1 MRSAEPRARTRS
13 FHKYLAAGVAVLGLG
28 GLVASSSTVPA
39 AAATNGKKISVA
51 LILSTYINPYWI
63 FMHNATEQEAKKLG
77 VNLTFQAGQTEG
89 DTSSQITAIDNAIAA
104 GDQGIIIRANGP
116 AVNSALSQAEKA
128 GISVVAVDTVPTPA
142 NIVQMTYATNN
153 NLAGQLIGRYAE
165 KRLDGKPAV
174 IAVLDDVTNE
184 VLTVDVDR
192 NHGFLSGM
200 GIPVGKPGINGFE
213 PTSGHYADSKGGTYQ
228 IACELPT
235 SGRSF
240 RRAERDGDL
249 PRKEPQ
255 HQPRLYDQRAER
267 AGSRTGARGGEKA
280 PDRRHHRR
288 ELREPALYQERVDR
302 RDFGPVS
309 RQNGPDRPRCDRRP
323 HRKGNA
329 LQTDARPQLLQHW
342 HGALHRSACRRRAQ
356 RHGREGQFALLGQ
369 RDQGFRVVA
378 GDRSDCARLA

>member
-200 GIPVGKPGINGFE
+200 GIPVGKAGINGFE
-213 PTSGHYADSKGGTYQ
+213 PTSGHYADGKGGTYQ

-235 SGRSF
+235 QGDPSGGQNAMETCLEKNPNINLVYTINEPSAQGAV
-240 RRAERDGDL
+240 RALEAAKKHPIVVTIDGSCANL
-249 PRKEPQ
+249 PYIKN
-255 HQPRLYDQRAER
+255 
-267 AGSRTGARGGEKA
+267 GSIAAT
-280 PDRRHHRR
+280 
-288 ELREPALYQERVDR
+288 
-302 RDFGPVS
+302 S
-309 RQNGPDRPRCDRRP
+309 
-323 HRKGNA
+323 
-329 LQTDARPQLLQHW
+329 
-342 HGALHRSACRRRAQ
+342 
-356 RHGREGQFALLGQ
+356 GQFPGKMGQIALDAIVDHIEKGTPFKPTPGLNYYNTGTELYT
-369 RDQGFRVVA
+369 DQPVA
-378 GDRSDCARLA
+378 GVPSVTAAKADLLCWGSVTKVSG